1 MTKTT
6 QLIASIVGFIL
17 VGYIVVGTSEKSDEE
32 KKNDALISGYAAM
45 STMASKKCPKAIK
58 EHTKQNAYFPTSTDS
73 DKTTYMVLKWEN
85 QTGKFK
91 NAICRFERAQGGIVK
106 LEIDGEVVIER

>member
-17 VGYIVVGTSEKSDEE
+17 VGYLVVGTSEKSDEE

-45 STMASKKCPKAIK
+45 SSMASKKCPKAIK
-58 EHTKQNAYFPTSTDS
+58 EHTQQNAYFPTSTDT
-73 DKTTYMVLKWEN
+73 DRTTYMILKWEN

-91 NAICRFERAQGGIVK
+91 NATCYFERAQGGISK
-106 LEIDGEVVIER
+106 LEIDGKIIIER